1 MDIDPLH
8 LVQTFSD
15 AGGINKNS
23 ALSRYLD
30 YNTYFLCVKKKKK
43 KIRSEIKHA

>member
-15 AGGINKNS
+15 AGEIHKNS
-23 ALSRYLD
+23 ALSKYLD
-30 YNTYFLCVKKKKK
+30 TKFTPNIVDL
-43 KIRSEIKHA
+43 I

>member
-15 AGGINKNS
+15 AGEIH
-23 ALSRYLD
+23 
-30 YNTYFLCVKKKKK
+30 KKQCPFKVFGHQ
-43 KIRSEIKHA
+43 IL